1 MSTRNT
7 TMTLLA
13 CGALAVLC
21 ATVRPAEGITIARP
35 LEYSLAH
42 AHVIVAGRIIEVT
55 PDRKVKR
62 GSGSNSFIDYYR
74 LGYVQVDEV
83 LKNDLAHFT
92 VVPGDRV
99 EIELGPTA
107 ERATALAKE
116 RAKDRRF
123 ITSEAGP
130 YHSTEKGDG
139 GIWLL
144 YLPSPKQP
152 PTFTVSGLRTIETL
166 GAIRDKLDRLDRDY
180 RDALKNEIPRQ
191 TEQRKKFLSTPALTQ
206 AMADAA
212 MGKAI
217 APEIDLSDV
226 RVVNYGNMQA
236 LFVAGDGRIVGGV
249 PYHALTPTFSEGY
262 LPVATTLERGYGRH
276 NYMDRN
282 GKLLCKKF
290 YPFAEPF
297 SEGRA
302 MVCDSDHRAGYVDLD
317 GREIIPCMYKMAEP
331 FSHGKASVSKDGR
344 ETVFIDKMGTVVG
357 KDTGERRRPD
367 GLVTVS
373 IHDTDQEV
381 RLWGFADKRGNT
393 VIAPKFLHAMDFS
406 CGMAEVETTVWVE
419 RTTGFY
425 GNPWIELSATAP
437 QHMLAARRGFI
448 DEKGEI
454 AIDPLFD
461 SAGPFQ
467 NGLANVWIYLPSKI
481 PGSTGVFE
489 GLIDKTGKLVL
500 VKSNPYYRENAVQ

>member
-1 MSTRNT
+1 MSTRNA

-42 AHVIVAGRIIEVT
+42 AHVIVAGRIVEVT
-55 PDRKVKR
+55 RDIKVKR
-62 GSGSNSFIDYYR
+62 GSGSSSFVDYYR
-74 LGYVQVDEV
+74 LGYVRVDEV
-83 LKNDLAHFT
+83 LKNDLAHFS
-92 VVPGDRV
+92 VVPGDRI

-107 ERATALAKE
+107 ERAKALAKE
-116 RAKDRRF
+116 RAKDPRF

-152 PTFTVSGLRTIETL
+152 PTFTVSALRTIETL
-166 GAIRDKLDRLDRDY
+166 GAIRDKLNKLDRDY
-180 RDALKNEIPRQ
+180 RDALKNAIPRQ

-226 RVVNYGNMQA
+226 CVVNYGNMQA
-236 LFVAGDGRIVGGV
+236 LFVTGDGRIVGGV
-249 PYHALTPTFSEGY
+249 PYHALAAVFSEGY
-262 LPVATTLERGYGRH
+262 LPVATVLDRGYGRH
-276 NYMDRN
+276 NYVDRN

-297 SEGRA
+297 FEGRA

-317 GREIIPCMYKMAEP
+317 GREIIPCMYMMAEP
-331 FSHGKASVSKDGR
+331 FSHGKASVSRDGR
-344 ETVFIDKMGTVVG
+344 ETVFIDKTGAVVG
-357 KDTGERRRPD
+357 KDTGERSRPD

-373 IHDTDQEV
+373 IHDKEQEV
-381 RLWGFADKRGNT
+381 RLWGFADKQGNT

-406 CGMAEVETTVWVE
+406 CGMAQVETTVWVE

-425 GNPWIELSATAP
+425 GNPWIELSEPAP
-437 QHMLAARRGFI
+437 RHILAARRGFI
-448 DEKGEI
+448 NEKGEI

-461 SAGPFQ
+461 SANGFQ
-467 NGLANVWIYLPSKI
+467 NGLARVSIYARSKD
-481 PGSTGVFE
+481 PGQLGVFE
-489 GLIDKTGKLVL
+489 GMIDKGGRLVL
-500 VKSNPYYRENAVQ
+500 VQSNPSYRENAVP